1 MATGSLYD
9 IRKFLQADFS
19 LENAKIVYCSSLIN
33 VDALDQDDSDDGEDE
48 DEDEDDPFFK
58 MVGGNLYYNYNG
70 SLDEFKELFGR
81 FNLELIV

>member
-19 LENAKIVYCSSLIN
+19 LENAKIVDCSSLIN
-33 VDALDQDDSDDGEDE
+33 VDALDQDDSDDG
-48 DEDEDDPFFK
+48 EDEDDPFFK